1 MLSRAV
7 VFAVILAAAI
17 LRAEPPEWPQFR
29 GPNCTGIAANAK
41 PPVEFGPEKNLLWKT
56 PVPPGASSPVIA
68 GDRIFLTGFE
78 GGKLAV
84 FCVNRGDGA
93 LLWKRDVET
102 DGIEPFFQKLGTPA
116 GSSCATDGAR
126 VVSYFGSCGLVCHDL
141 DGRELW
147 KRKMPVIQTMD
158 GIGTGTSPII
168 YKGRVYLA
176 RDEYGE
182 AAGLHCLDA
191 KTGKQIWR
199 TNRSDVQVCY
209 GTPVVWDGALVT
221 VCDLRVKAYDLA
233 TGRPRWLV
241 RGIVAYPCTTA
252 AAGADGRLYVSAW
265 SDGSSNEPN
274 PDFDELLA
282 KYDKDKDGKLSAAEL
297 AGTRLGDFLE
307 MMDDNKNGAL
317 DRGEWQNIQNYMR
330 TGRNAVLAIKPGGRG
345 DITETHVAWKNEKG
359 AAYVASPLA
368 FGGRLFLVKDG
379 GFATCYDTAGGRIL
393 FEKQRLP
400 EAGEYFA
407 SPVAAGGN
415 IYVCSGRGSVL
426 VLRPGDR
433 LDVIANNKLGE
444 PIFATPAFAG
454 NAIYIR
460 TGAHLWAFGAK

>member
-1 MLSRAV
+1 MFPRAV
-7 VFAVILAAAI
+7 VPAIFLCAAI

-29 GPNCTGIAANAK
+29 GPNCTGIAANAR

-56 PVPPGASSPVIA
+56 PIPGGASSPVIA

-78 GGKLAV
+78 DGKLV
-84 FCVNRGDGA
+84 VLCVKRSDGG
-93 LLWKRDVET
+93 LLWKRPVAT

-116 GSSCATDGAR
+116 GPSCATDGER

-141 DGRELW
+141 DGNEVW
-147 KRKMPVIQTMD
+147 KLKMPVVQTMD
-158 GIGTGTSPII
+158 GFGTGNSPII
-168 YKGRVYLA
+168 HEGRVYLT

-182 AAGLHCLDA
+182 AAGFYCLDV

-199 TNRSDVQVCY
+199 TDRSDVQVCY
-209 GTPVVWDGALVT
+209 GTPVIWDGALVT

-233 TGRPRWLV
+233 TGAERWLA

-252 AAGADGRLYVSAW
+252 AAGSDGRLYVSTW
-265 SDGSSNEPN
+265 SNGSGNEPN
-274 PDFDELLA
+274 PDFNELLA
-282 KYDKDKDGKLSAAEL
+282 KHDKDKDGKLSAAEL
-297 AGTRLGDFLE
+297 AGTPMKDFLV

-317 DRGEWQNIQNYMR
+317 DREEWENIQTYMR
-330 TGRNAVLAIKPGGRG
+330 TGKNAVLAIQPGGKG
-345 DITETHVAWKNEKG
+345 DITETHVAWRNEKG

-368 FGGRLFLVKDG
+368 FDGRLYLVKDG
-379 GFATCYDTAGGRIL
+379 GFATCYDTATGRIL

-400 EAGEYFA
+400 EAGDYYA
-407 SPVAAGGN
+407 SPVAAGGH

-426 VLRPGDR
+426 VLKPGDK
-433 LDVIANNKLGE
+433 LDVIANHKLGE
-444 PIFATPAFAG
+444 PIFATPAFVG

-460 TGAHLWAFGAK
+460 TGGHLWAFGTK